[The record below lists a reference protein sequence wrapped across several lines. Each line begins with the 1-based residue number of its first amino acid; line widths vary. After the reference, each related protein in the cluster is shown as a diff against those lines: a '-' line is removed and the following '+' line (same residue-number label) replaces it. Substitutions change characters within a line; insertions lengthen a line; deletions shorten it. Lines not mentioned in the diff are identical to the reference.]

1 LPVPFVV
8 YEEGVAT
15 RSREAQEWNASVRRR
30 LESFSKTSEFFVRLG
45 TVLIAVLVVEGAD
58 PDRGWFFVTVLSSA
72 YMLSRGP
79 AKSGH
84 ARATSRGS
92 PSGFRIGLG

>member
-1 LPVPFVV
+1 M
-8 YEEGVAT
+8 
-15 RSREAQEWNASVRRR
+15 
-30 LESFSKTSEFFVRLG
+30 
-45 TVLIAVLVVEGAD
+45 LIAVLVVEGAD
-58 PDRGWFFVTVLSSA
+58 PDRSWFFVTVLSSA